1 MLYKKSH
8 SVATGTTETEPDTKV
23 INVSKGILDLW
34 VVYMTR
40 ESANYLN
47 VRVSYHGVQVYPFT
61 PQEQI
66 KGWFN
71 PIGVPDNLKI
81 DTPPYE
87 LTVEA
92 WNTAPTNPHEYHV
105 HANIE
110 PDRPVKLTPQEPT
123 IPERF
128 LDFFRGA

>member
-8 SVATGTTETEPDTKV
+8 SVLITTTEDSPDEKV
-23 INVSKGILDLW
+23 LKVSKGILNLW
-34 VVYMTR
+34 VVWMTQ

-47 VRVSYHGVQVYPFT
+47 VRIFYHGVQVYPFT
-61 PQEQI
+61 PQEEI

-71 PIGVPDNLKI
+71 PIGVTDNLLI

-87 LTVEA
+87 LKIVS

-110 PDRPVKLTPQEPT
+110 PARPVVVTEGVEGLW
-123 IPERF
+123 ER
-128 LDFFRGA
+128 LKGWVGGE

>member
-8 SVATGTTETEPDTKV
+8 SVETGTTKTSPDKKV
-23 INVSKGILDLW
+23 IKISKGILNLW
-34 VVYMTR
+34 VVYMTV
-40 ESANYLN
+40 ESGNYLN
-47 VRVSYHGVQVYPFT
+47 VRVFYHGVQVYPFNR
-61 PQEQI
+61 EEEI

-71 PIGVPDNLKI
+71 PIGVSDNLKI

-110 PDRPVKLTPQEPT
+110 PAKAVKLTPQEPT

-128 LDFFRGA
+128 IDFFRGA

>member
-8 SVATGTTETEPDTKV
+8 SVETGTTDTAPDTKT
-23 INVSKGILDLW
+23 IKVSKGLLNLW
-34 VVYMTR
+34 VVWMTV
-40 ESANYLN
+40 ESGNYLN
-47 VRVSYHGVQVYPFT
+47 VRVFYHGVQVYPFT
-61 PQEQI
+61 PQEEI

-71 PIGVPDNLKI
+71 PIPVSDNLLI

-92 WNTAPTNPHEYHV
+92 WNTAPTNEHEYHV

-110 PDRPVKLTPQEPT
+110 PDRPVKLTPPELT

-128 LDFFRGA
+128 IDFFRGA

>member
-8 SVATGTTETEPDTKV
+8 SVEIGTTREAPDIKK
-23 INVSKGILDLW
+23 IKISKGILNLW

-47 VRVSYHGVQVYPFT
+47 VRVLYSGTQVYPFT
-61 PQEQI
+61 GREEI

-110 PDRPVKLTPQEPT
+110 PEKPVRPQEVGLT
-123 IPERF
+123 IPPGMEE
-128 LDFFRGA
+128 FFRGA

>member
-8 SVATGTTETEPDTKV
+8 SVETGTTEAAPDTQV
-23 INVSKGILDLW
+23 IKVSKGILNLW
-34 VVYMTR
+34 VVYMTQ

-47 VRVSYHGVQVYPFT
+47 VRVFYHGVQVYPFT

-71 PIGVPDNLKI
+71 PIGVSDNLKI

-92 WNTAPTNPHEYHV
+92 WNTAPSHSHEYHV
-105 HANIE
+105 HCNIE
-110 PDRPVKLTPQEPT
+110 PAKPVKVTESTFDLRSAWNNLFGRE
-123 IPERF
+123 
-128 LDFFRGA
+128 

>member
-8 SVATGTTETEPDTKV
+8 SVETGTTEAVPDVKT
-23 INVSKGILDLW
+23 IGVSKGILNLW

-40 ESANYLN
+40 QSANYLN
-47 VRVSYHGVQVYPFT
+47 VRILYHGVQVYPFSMG
-61 PQEQI
+61 QAI
-66 KGWFN
+66 KGWFE
-71 PIGVPDNLKI
+71 PIGVPDNLLI

-87 LTVEA
+87 LVVEA

-110 PDRPVKLTPQEPT
+110 PEKPVAVGEDMEGLW
-123 IPERF
+123 ER
-128 LDFFRGA
+128 LKGKVGL